1 MRESVLRAASI
12 CCIQFAAGFVV
23 WTKVSWVENRIGGET
38 TWEEGVSYVE
48 FRGVFGV
55 LFCFVSVGAV
65 GAVEGLDVG
74 CWMLDV

>member
-1 MRESVLRAASI
+1 M
-12 CCIQFAAGFVV
+12 
-23 WTKVSWVENRIGGET
+23 ENRIGGET

-74 CWMLDV
+74 YGNLLYWYLFFLGI